1 MQFRYQ
7 EKQKK
12 SSRFSVGVGKSP
24 KTRLQVT
31 FCLPHQNCQIL
42 LCWAVLVSILVL
54 LHGLSLLLLLLSG
67 PLMSS
72 LVLVTLFSRKQIAFS
87 LCLAMTKC
95 SWIFFFLLTPVI
107 QDNLRPSPPLNFPPL
122 GRHWPRI
129 RSPTLQLT
137 STDGSYVTPVAWRE
151 TFALAGGS
159 GKGVWKIEFSQL
171 GAPFFIK

>member
-12 SSRFSVGVGKSP
+12 SSRFSVDVGKSP
-24 KTRLQVT
+24 KTQLQVT
-31 FCLPHQNCQIL
+31 FCLPHPNCQIL

-54 LHGLSLLLLLLSG
+54 LHGLSLLLLLSG

-95 SWIFFFLLTPVI
+95 SWIFFFAHTSHSGQFTSVT
-107 QDNLRPSPPLNFPPL
+107 PLNFPPL